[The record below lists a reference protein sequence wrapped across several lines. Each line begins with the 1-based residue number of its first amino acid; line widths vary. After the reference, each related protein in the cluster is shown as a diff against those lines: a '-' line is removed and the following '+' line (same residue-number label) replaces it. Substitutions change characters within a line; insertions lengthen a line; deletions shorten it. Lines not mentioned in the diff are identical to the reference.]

1 MIMKKILTCVTLG
14 VFLGLAGCSSGL
26 LSVHKIDI
34 QQGNALSQD
43 AVSQLRPGMTPNQVT
58 FLLGHPMVTDMFQPQ
73 RWDYVYY
80 FKPGGGKAELQRLTV
95 YFENH
100 RLVRVEQPEP
110 ATKLAKNET
119 E

>member
-1 MIMKKILTCVTLG
+1 MKKILTSVIVG
-14 VFLGLAGCSSGL
+14 VFMGLTGCSSEL

-43 AVSQLRPGMTPNQVT
+43 AVEQLKPGMTPNQVT

-80 FKPGGGKAELQRLTV
+80 FKPGGGKAELRRLTV
-95 YFENH
+95 YFEHN
-100 RLVRVEQPEP
+100 RLVRLQQPEP

>member
-1 MIMKKILTCVTLG
+1 MIMKKILTFVTFGVWLG
-14 VFLGLAGCSSGL
+14 ASGCSSEL

-34 QQGNALSQD
+34 QQGNALPQD

-58 FLLGHPMVTDMFQPQ
+58 FLLGHPMVRDMFQPQ

-80 FKPGGGKAELQRLTV
+80 FKPGGGKAQLRRLTV
-95 YFENH
+95 YFEDN
-100 RLVRVEQPEP
+100 RLVRVEQPQP
-110 ATKLAKNET
+110 GTKLAKNEA

>member
-1 MIMKKILTCVTLG
+1 MIMKKILTFVTLG
-14 VFLGLAGCSSGL
+14 ILLGAAGCSSDL

-43 AVSQLRPGMTPNQVT
+43 TVSQLRPGMTRNQVT

-80 FKPGGGKAELQRLTV
+80 FKPGGGKAQLQHLTV
-95 YFENH
+95 YFEND

-110 ATKLAKNET
+110 ATRLAKNET
-119 E
+119 Q